1 MHVWGDGF
9 QASQLCRYKVVTKKM
24 SENTYGTSNSHF
36 HIFIASANTIQTVR
50 VVEHLR
56 PIKVPVILIK
66 IVTLPALKKWI
77 LVYQQHCNMVSLTK
91 VQDSCLSYYCGA

>member
-9 QASQLCRYKVVTKKM
+9 QASQLFRYKVVTKKM

-66 IVTLPALKKWI
+66 IVTLPALKKGYWFTSSI
-77 LVYQQHCNMVSLTK
+77 ATWSLSLKCRTP
-91 VQDSCLSYYCGA
+91 V

>member
-1 MHVWGDGF
+1 M
-9 QASQLCRYKVVTKKM
+9 L
-24 SENTYGTSNSHF
+24 ENTYGTSNSHF

-66 IVTLPALKKWI
+66 IVTLPALRKDTG
-77 LVYQQHCNMVSLTK
+77 LPAALQRG
-91 VQDSCLSYYCGA
+91 LSH